1 MSIITV
7 RILNQNKY
15 LYNMNK
21 EKKPKERA
29 KKYEEKLSINTS
41 LDDVLKV
48 SVPKPKDKK
57 SE

>member
-1 MSIITV
+1 M
-7 RILNQNKY
+7 K
-15 LYNMNK
+15 K

-29 KKYEEKLSINTS
+29 KKYKEKLSINTS

-48 SVPKPKDKK
+48 SVPKKEKK